1 MGKEKEV
8 TFWPK
13 SPFQK
18 DDCINRSADYD
29 CPNESTLEARC
40 GEGNWV
46 AQVRCCTDERCKAR
60 AAELAR
66 AGTP

>member
-1 MGKEKEV
+1 MKKEKEV
-8 TFWPK
+8 TFRPK

-29 CPNESTLEARC
+29 CSNESTLEACC
-40 GEGNWV
+40 GEGNWF
-46 AQVRCCTDERCKAR
+46 AQVRCCADERCKAR